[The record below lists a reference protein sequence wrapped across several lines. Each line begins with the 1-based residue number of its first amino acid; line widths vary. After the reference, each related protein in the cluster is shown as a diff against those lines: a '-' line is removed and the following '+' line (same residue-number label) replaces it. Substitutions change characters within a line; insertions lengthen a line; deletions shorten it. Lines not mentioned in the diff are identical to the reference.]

1 MKKIKGFTLIELLI
15 VVAIIAILA
24 AIAVPNFLEAQV
36 RSKVSR
42 AQSDM
47 RSLATAIESYMVDN
61 NNFPVAVAN
70 AGNLTLPA
78 GTAFAAAT
86 ADSNN
91 NTLGSVMNCNYGLAS
106 MKGKLATGA
115 GTRCSFAVKAGD
127 PAGVGSCGILT
138 LTTPVSYITSY
149 PADPF
154 ADTRGLC
161 FGYTN
166 GANSG
171 WVLWSFGPDCD
182 ENLGGQI
189 GQGVGYNTAVTNTGV
204 AVAQTTALDRPFGI
218 TGTPASVGNTWG
230 SNYTYNP
237 YISSPN
243 ATLLSAGFTYD
254 TTNGSTSGGDI
265 YRVKQ

>member
-61 NNFPVAVAN
+61 NNFPVACSNSV
-70 AGNLTLPA
+70 GSTFP
-78 GTAFAAAT
+78 TATFAVPT
-86 ADSNN
+86 GDSNN
-91 NTLGSVMNCNYGLAS
+91 NTLGSFMNCNYALAS
-106 MKGKLATGA
+106 MRVKLGNGA
-115 GTRCSFAVKAGD
+115 GARCSFAINT
-127 PAGVGSCGILT
+127 PESRGILT

-154 ADTRGLC
+154 ADSRGLC

-166 GANSG
+166 TANTG
-171 WVLWSFGPDCD
+171 WVLWSFGPDID
-182 ENLGGQI
+182 ENVGGQI
-189 GQGVGYNTAVTNTGV
+189 GQGIGYNTEVTTGF
-204 AVAQTTALDRPFGI
+204 APSQTTALDRPFGI
-218 TGTPASVGNTWG
+218 TAAPTATSSWASNC
-230 SNYTYNP
+230 TYNP
-237 YISSPN
+237 YSANPN
-243 ATLLSAGFTYD
+243 AVLMTAGFSYD
-254 TTNGSTSGGDI
+254 TTNGSTSAGDI